1 MRDTKDIADAV
12 FRIRDEYLEQKK
24 IKHIHAERA
33 CAAISAVAAAGI
45 ITVGAVHFSSG
56 AKKPVVPETESV
68 IVTSVTTEAVTS
80 ASKPVNTYT
89 TAVTASKNEKA
100 GTTAS
105 SQAND
110 TTSRIS
116 STVTKAASNTKPAV
130 SAAAQTAPK
139 ADTSDSH
146 TQTTTDIN
154 DIDFEEVIR
163 MKVISI
169 KKYLATL
176 SAAAISAGAVNMPA
190 NAENMYTPKE
200 IDSLAD
206 AVLFIEDNPDLM
218 DFDGNGKLD
227 GFDAYALC
235 TYLNE
240 PESLPEGCAE
250 RCKANADFNKDGVID
265 TLDTDLFREICYMRY
280 ISDSFITFSNN
291 MKYLLPAD
299 TDYHEHVYRTV
310 SPDAPA
316 EMREALLNEFV
327 DESYTYGSDENRN
340 AFMDYCFLN
349 NRRSAFS
356 SEYTFDKYNDA
367 YYKRFVQEIDRV
379 GYSFDVNEDGT
390 TDLKDLYDIFIYD
403 VASADDDSQIT
414 KNYYFGQFNNVEER
428 INGMICIHDD
438 YEHPLRSRLPMP
450 EEFKDKLWAK
460 CEPMYKYVNSFI
472 EYNKDEC
479 NLSNLTVFEM
489 IGRYILEKT
498 EFDRINTSN
507 IYYVDYHG
515 NLMLCEHSV
524 SEAFLG
530 AIHNILNHEFNKT
543 DIEPV
548 SDPRNENP
556 KYHTL
561 IADYQY
567 MHDNDYLRAVN
578 AKAKEEFESG
588 LTRGLYDI
596 NKDGKVNYLDTYTFE
611 LFISD
616 LANGRTAE
624 ESILPADQWNFID
637 QKVDLDKDDI
647 SGTFIDFM
655 IFQFTVGFAHSEPSY
670 KLDIYYLQ
678 LIEQKGLIDISDI
691 KPYIEKL
698 CKEKEAG
705 DVDLDGNITAVDASK
720 VLNYYAKSSVNE
732 EVSTVTAAQMQYMA
746 DINTDGIVDS
756 VDAAAILSTYAK
768 NSVEG

>member
-12 FRIRDEYLEQKK
+12 FRIRDEHLEQMKK
-24 IKHIHAERA
+24 KRIRMEKA
-33 CAAISAVAAAGI
+33 CAAVSAVAAAGV
-45 ITVGAVHFSSG
+45 ITFGALHYTS
-56 AKKPVVPETESV
+56 ANKKPVQNTDVIPSSAGTTELPSG
-68 IVTSVTTEAVTS
+68 TVTTLYD
-80 ASKPVNTYT
+80 ASGPVSTYT
-89 TAVTASKNEKA
+89 TAVTAS
-100 GTTAS
+100 S
-105 SQAND
+105 SRKSGEPV
-110 TTSRIS
+110 TSKTSVSRIS
-116 STVTKAASNTKPAV
+116 SDNKNAASK
-130 SAAAQTAPK
+130 AAQTTAAAAVQTP
-139 ADTSDSH
+139 
-146 TQTTTDIN
+146 TTTDISE
-154 DIDFEEVIR
+154 IDCEEVIR

-169 KKYLATL
+169 KKYLAAL
-176 SAAAISAGAVNMPA
+176 SAGAISIGAVNMPA
-190 NAENMYTPKE
+190 NAENMYTPRE
-200 IDSLAD
+200 IDPLAD

-240 PESLPEGCAE
+240 PGSLPEGCAE
-250 RCKANADFNKDGVID
+250 RCRANADFNKDGVID

-280 ISDSFITFSNN
+280 ISDNFITYSNN
-291 MKYLLPAD
+291 MEYLLPAD
-299 TDYHEHVYRTV
+299 TDYHKHVYRTV

-316 EMREALLNEFV
+316 GMREALLNEFV
-327 DESYTYGSDENRN
+327 DESYTYGSNQNKN
-340 AFMDYCFLN
+340 AFIDYCFFN
-349 NRRSAFS
+349 NRNSAFPTQ
-356 SEYTFDKYNDA
+356 YTFDKYNDA

-379 GYSFDVNEDGT
+379 GYSFDVNEDGAV
-390 TDLKDLYDIFIYD
+390 DLKDLYDIFIYD
-403 VASADDDSQIT
+403 VASADDGSQIA
-414 KNYYFGQFNNVEER
+414 KNYYFGQFNNVEEK

-460 CEPMYKYVNSFI
+460 CEPMYNYVNSFI
-472 EYNKDEC
+472 EYNKDGY
-479 NLSNLTVFEM
+479 NLSNLTVFDM

-507 IYYVDYHG
+507 VYYVDYHG
-515 NLMLCEHSV
+515 DLMLCEHSV
-524 SEAFLG
+524 SEEFLG
-530 AIHNILNHEFNKT
+530 AIHSILDQEFDKT
-543 DIEPV
+543 DTGTV
-548 SDPRNENP
+548 NDPLNENP

-588 LTRGLYDI
+588 LTSGLYDI
-596 NKDGKVNYLDTYTFE
+596 NKDGKTDYLDTYTFE

-616 LANGRTAE
+616 LAYGRTAE

-647 SGTFIDFM
+647 AGTFIDFS
-655 IFQFTVGFAHSEPSY
+655 IFQFTIGYAHSVPSY

-698 CKEKEAG
+698 CKDKEAG
-705 DVDLDGNITAVDASK
+705 DVDLDGQITAIDASEVLKYYSQLSVDAEI
-720 VLNYYAKSSVNE
+720 N
-732 EVSTVTAAQMQYMA
+732 TVTEAKMEYMA
-746 DINTDGIVDS
+746 DFNTDGFVDS
-756 VDAAAILSTYAK
+756 VDASAILRQYAL